1 MFKPID
7 PTTYPDALARIQ
19 VLWNAGA
26 SQVGH
31 PDHAEFE
38 GLYAAITVYEVA
50 EGLSAPQQQFQ
61 IDTLERL
68 QWFVGKKA
76 DLQSRKVRLKAQYDA
91 MLRDIE
97 RNEEHLDWRYAAQ
110 AEQVLRSNLGKGRSL
125 KLLTGTVGLR
135 KSAARVGTTD
145 DAALLQALEAAGGE
159 LATVIEPK
167 INLTALNRLIKVEG
181 DVAYLVSEGTVAEL
195 PGLSIKPASEIFFV
209 KAGKESEGTEQ
220 E

>member
-1 MFKPID
+1 MISAID
-7 PTTYPDALARIQ
+7 PTTYADALTRIQ
-19 VLWNAGA
+19 ALWNAGA
-26 SQVGH
+26 SQIGH

-50 EGLSAPQQQFQ
+50 EGLSAPQDQFQ

-110 AEQVLRSNLGKGRSL
+110 AEQVLRANLSKGKSL

-135 KSAARVGTTD
+135 KTAARVGTTD
-145 DAALLQALEAAGGE
+145 DAALLRALEAAGGD

-167 INLTALNRLIKVEG
+167 INLTALNRLIKIEG
-181 DVAYLVSEGTVAEL
+181 DTVYLVSEGTIAEL
-195 PGLSIKPASEIFFV
+195 PGLSIKPATETFFV
-209 KAGKESEGTEQ
+209 KAGKEGEGTDQ

>member
-76 DLQSRKVRLKAQYDA
+76 DIQSRKVRLKAQYDA

-110 AEQVLRSNLGKGRSL
+110 AEQVLRSNLGKGKSL

-135 KSAARVGTTD
+135 KSAGRVGATD
-145 DAALLQALEAAGGE
+145 DAALLQALEAAGGD
-159 LATVIEPK
+159 LAAVIEPK

-195 PGLSIKPASEIFFV
+195 PGLSIKPAGEAFFV